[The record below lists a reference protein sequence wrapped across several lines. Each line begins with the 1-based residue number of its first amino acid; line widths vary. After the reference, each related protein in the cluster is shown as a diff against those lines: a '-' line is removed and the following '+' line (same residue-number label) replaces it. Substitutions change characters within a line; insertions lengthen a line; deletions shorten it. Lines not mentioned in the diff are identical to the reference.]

1 MGRISTFKKSIVTQ
15 WRSIDRGILYSALL
29 LMFFGLSLTF
39 AAGPVVAERR
49 NEWCSIFGQYQIS
62 CFIYKHTMFM
72 PVGILVLIGMA
83 LLPVQ
88 WARRLSFLVF
98 GGSLLGMVA
107 VLLFGTHFQG
117 ASRWINVAGISV
129 QPSEFAKP
137 AFAVVVGWLLAR
149 SKLLHKSHGGIYAC
163 IAYLITCFLLY
174 KQPDF
179 GMLLTVTAIF
189 GIELFLAG
197 LPWKVIAFLVAAAA
211 SLVPAAY
218 FMLEHVRNR
227 IEAFLHPTTENAY
240 QVRQSMET
248 LRTAG
253 WFGKGPGEG
262 VVKYTL
268 PDAHTDFIMAVSAEE
283 FGFLVSSVIVMTFM
297 YVLFKGTTLV
307 RQNNNYFAQ
316 LAVGGLLAQIAFQAI
331 VNLGSTL
338 NLLPT
343 KGMTLPLIS
352 YGGSSLVSMAFA
364 FGLILALTKQQT
376 FSRGLE

>member
-1 MGRISTFKKSIVTQ
+1 MGLINTLKKSIVTE
-15 WRSIDRGILYSALL
+15 WRSIDRGILYSALI
-29 LMFFGLSLTF
+29 LMFFGLFLTF

-49 NEWCSIFGQYQIS
+49 QLDWSYFV
-62 CFIYKHTMFM
+62 YKHLIFM
-72 PVGILVLIGMA
+72 PVGICILVGAA
-83 LLPVQ
+83 LLPVK
-88 WARRLSFLVF
+88 WARRLSFFVF
-98 GGSLLGMVA
+98 LGSLLGMIA

-117 ASRWINVAGISV
+117 ANRWINIAGISV

-137 AFAVVVGWLLAR
+137 AFAVVAGWLLAR
-149 SKLLHKSHGGIYAC
+149 GKLIHKSHGGRLAWL
-163 IAYLITCFLLY
+163 AYLLVCVLLY

-189 GIELFLAG
+189 GIELFLSG
-197 LPWKVIAFLVAAAA
+197 LPWKLIVVLGGAGV
-211 SLVPAAY
+211 SLIPAAY
-218 FMLEHVRNR
+218 FMLEHVRYR
-227 IEAFLHPTTENAY
+227 IDVFLHPTTENAY

-248 LRTAG
+248 LKTAG

-262 VVKYTL
+262 VVKYNL

-283 FGFLVSSVIVMTFM
+283 FGFLLSSVIVVTFI
-297 YVLFKGTTLV
+297 YILFKGMKLI
-307 RQNNNYFAQ
+307 RQNNNYFVQ
-316 LAVGGLLAQIAFQAI
+316 LAVGGLITQIAFQAI

>member
-1 MGRISTFKKSIVTQ
+1 MKLIGALKKNIVTEF
-15 WRSIDRGILYSALL
+15 RSIDRGILYSALL
-29 LMFFGLSLTF
+29 LMFFGLFLTF

-49 NEWCSIFGQYQIS
+49 NYEWSYFV
-62 CFIYKHTMFM
+62 YKHLMFM
-72 PVGILVLIGMA
+72 PVGICILMGTA

-88 WARRLSFLVF
+88 WARRLSFAIF
-98 GGSLLGMVA
+98 IGSLIGMVA
-107 VLLFGTHFQG
+107 VLVFGTHFQG
-117 ASRWINVAGISV
+117 AARWINVAGVSV

-137 AFAVVVGWLLAR
+137 SFAVVVGWLLAR
-149 SKLLHKSHGGIYAC
+149 GKLMHKSRGGRWAWL
-163 IAYLITCFLLY
+163 AYLVVALLLY

-179 GMLLTVTAIF
+179 GMILTVTAIF
-189 GIELFLAG
+189 GIELFLSG
-197 LPWKVIAFLVAAAA
+197 LPWKLILVLVGGGI
-211 SLVPAAY
+211 SLIPAAY
-218 FMLEHVRNR
+218 FMLEHVRHR
-227 IEAFLHPTTENAY
+227 IEVFLHPTTENAY

-248 LRTAG
+248 LKTAG
-253 WFGKGPGEG
+253 WFGRGPGEG
-262 VVKYTL
+262 VVKYNL

-283 FGFLVSSVIVMTFM
+283 FGFLLSSVIVVTFM
-297 YVLFKGTTLV
+297 YILFKGMKLIQ
-307 RQNNNYFAQ
+307 QNNNYFVQ
-316 LAVGGLLAQIAFQAI
+316 LAVGGLLTQIAFQAI

>member
-1 MGRISTFKKSIVTQ
+1 MRWVSTFRKSIITE
-15 WRSIDRGILYSALL
+15 WRSIDRGILYSALI
-29 LMFFGLSLTF
+29 LMFFGLFLTF

-49 NEWCSIFGQYQIS
+49 NYEWSYFV
-62 CFIYKHTMFM
+62 YKHLMFM
-72 PVGILVLIGMA
+72 PVGICILLGTA

-88 WARRLSFLVF
+88 WARRFSFLVF
-98 GGSLLGMVA
+98 VASIFGMIA
-107 VLLFGTHFQG
+107 VLIFGTHFQG
-117 ASRWINVAGISV
+117 ANRWINVAGISV
-129 QPSEFAKP
+129 QPSEFTKP
-137 AFAVVVGWLLAR
+137 AFAVVIGWLLAR
-149 SKLLHKSHGGIYAC
+149 GKLIHKSYGGRLAWVAYIIVC
-163 IAYLITCFLLY
+163 ILLY

-189 GIELFLAG
+189 GIELFLSG
-197 LPWKVIAFLVAAAA
+197 LPWKIIIILAGAGA
-211 SLVPAAY
+211 SLIPIACL
-218 FMLEHVRNR
+218 MLEHVRHR
-227 IEAFLHPTTENAY
+227 IDVFLHPTTENAY

-248 LRTAG
+248 LKTAG

-262 VVKYTL
+262 IVKYTL

-283 FGFLVSSVIVMTFM
+283 FGFLLSSVIVITFM
-297 YVLFKGTTLV
+297 YILFKGTRLI
-307 RQNNNYFAQ
+307 RQNNNYFVQ
-316 LAVGGLLAQIAFQAI
+316 LAVGGLLTQIAFQAI

-364 FGLILALTKQQT
+364 FGLILALTKEQT

>member
-1 MGRISTFKKSIVTQ
+1 MRLISTLKKNIVTE

-29 LMFFGLSLTF
+29 LMFFGLFLTF

-49 NEWCSIFGQYQIS
+49 QLEWSYFV
-62 CFIYKHTMFM
+62 YKHIVFM
-72 PVGILVLIGMA
+72 PVGFCVLIGTA
-83 LLPVQ
+83 LLPIQ
-88 WARRLSFLVF
+88 WARRFSFLVF
-98 GGSLLGMVA
+98 IGAVLGMVA

-117 ASRWINVAGISV
+117 ASRWINIAGISV

-137 AFAVVVGWLLAR
+137 AFAVVAGWLLAR
-149 SKLLHKSHGGIYAC
+149 GKLLHRSHGAL
-163 IAYLITCFLLY
+163 IAWAAYVIVCALLY

-189 GIELFLAG
+189 GIELFLSG
-197 LPWKVIAFLVAAAA
+197 LPWKLIIFLGGAAV
-211 SLVPAAY
+211 SLIPAAY
-218 FMLEHVRNR
+218 FMLNHVHDR

-248 LRTAG
+248 LKTAG

-262 VVKYTL
+262 VVKYNL

-283 FGFLVSSVIVMTFM
+283 FGFLLSSVIVITFM
-297 YVLFKGTTLV
+297 YILFKGMQLI
-307 RQNNNYFAQ
+307 RQNNNYFVQ